1 MTKKT
6 STQRE
11 ADRLAEFVT
20 LNPGRVERF
29 QRDNPR
35 FAPAK
40 WWSHQ
45 PTDSEGKNLAK
56 TQWQLV
62 QMFLREAWDDG
73 FELDLF
79 ELTRLLLSVFDPTDT
94 EAGIFD
100 DRVRPAFA
108 GLKEIADDSGF
119 HIGVRYLAEHP
130 WAAKVCEECKQPYVA
145 DHAKR
150 KYCFTEGTDG
160 MRCSE
165 RVIKRGHLKYWHQK
179 GDKRRKAKQKSERK
193 TAKRKISR

>member
-1 MTKKT
+1 MPKKN

-11 ADRLAEFVT
+11 AERLAEF
-20 LNPGRVERF
+20 LSLEPGRVEIFR
-29 QRDNPR
+29 RDNPR

-45 PTDSEGKNLAK
+45 PTDSKGRDLPEM
-56 TQWQLV
+56 QWQLT
-62 QMFLREAWDDG
+62 QTFLQEAWDDG

-79 ELTRLLLSVFDPTDT
+79 ELTRLLLCVFDPADT
-94 EAGIFD
+94 EAAIFN

-108 GLKEIADDSGF
+108 GLNEIADDSGF

-130 WAAKVCEECKQPYVA
+130 WAAKVCEECKRPYVA

-150 KYCFTEGTDG
+150 KYCFTKGADG

-165 RVIKRGHLKYWHQK
+165 RVIKRDHLKYWHQK
-179 GDKRRKAKQKSERK
+179 GDKQRKAKQKAQHSVAKKK
-193 TAKRKISR
+193 TAR